1 MGSILASAIVDRA
14 EIVLQDTTNV
24 HWAASELLGWL
35 NDGQRE
41 IALAK
46 PDACVVTKSVLLTA
60 GTRQAIGAGTT
71 TDAVMLLKVV
81 RNMGIDGSTP
91 GPVVRIVPGEMLDA
105 NRPNWHLEG
114 GVAAVTN
121 VVFDPRAP
129 KQFYVYPPSN
139 GSGYV
144 EVMYS
149 AVPATVGSL
158 ATAITVDDIW
168 ANALMDYVLYRAY
181 SKPYV
186 ADPARAMAYY
196 TAFAQAL
203 GINNQN
209 IAANNP
215 NLEEAPFNPAIPGAA
230 K

>member
-1 MGSILASAIVDRA
+1 MGSILASAIVDKA

-24 HWAASELLGWL
+24 HWAASEHLGWL

-46 PDACVVTKSVLLTA
+46 PDACVVTKSVQLAT
-60 GTRQAIGAGTT
+60 GTRQTIGSGTT

-81 RNMGIDGSTP
+81 RNMGTDGTTA
-91 GPVVRIVPGEMLDA
+91 GAAVRIIPGELLDA
-105 NRPNWHLEG
+105 YRPSWH
-114 GVAAVTN
+114 VDSAVSAVTN
-121 VVFDPRAP
+121 AVFDPRAP

-139 GSGYV
+139 GTGYV
-144 EVMYS
+144 ELMYS
-149 AVPATVGSL
+149 AIPATVASL
-158 ATAITVDDIW
+158 AAAITVDDIW
-168 ANALMDYVLYRAY
+168 ANALMDYILYRAY

-203 GINNQN
+203 GLNSQN
-209 IAANNP
+209 IAANSP
-215 NLEEAPFNPAIPGAA
+215 NLEEAPFNPAVPGAA